1 MSNFYYCNDCMK
13 PVDLEFVILRHPHDP
28 MDHSKAKEVKVCKE
42 CGGTN
47 WHAEIDKGT
56 HYEQVK
62 E

>member
-1 MSNFYYCNDCMK
+1 MSSFYYCLDCK
-13 PVDLEFVILRHPHDP
+13 KDTSITNKIGVKKFVNPVC
-28 MDHSKAKEVKVCKE
+28 SK

-47 WHAEIDKGT
+47 WHTEIDKGT

>member
-1 MSNFYYCNDCMK
+1 MSNFYYCNDCKMPTTIWFHKVFHAIDGSGPIDMK
-13 PVDLEFVILRHPHDP
+13 DVCDL
-28 MDHSKAKEVKVCKE
+28 CN
-42 CGGTN
+42 GTN

>member
-1 MSNFYYCNDCMK
+1 MSNFYYCNDCK
-13 PVDLEFVILRHPHDP
+13 SDCDLILPSSETYISLKIEH
-28 MDHSKAKEVKVCKE
+28 VCKK